1 MQVAVIDESAST
13 IGIADSELYLQGTLE
28 QINQRLDLMQ
38 SLGVTNVRILVPWAG
53 VQPLH
58 PDTPFGLGAP
68 RWDQLDM
75 VVNAAAER
83 GMGILGVL
91 NSTPVWATNRTPING
106 QPTDVTRFA
115 DFARSVAL
123 RYGDKISAYEV
134 WNEPNSAQ
142 FWNPLD
148 PVAYTEMLKV
158 TYTALKDASAQIGS
172 EITVVGGV
180 VGAGLTWGNATMN
193 PIDFVQRMY
202 DAGADGY
209 FDALSF
215 HPYNYD
221 SKFSVGES
229 LPWREGMPLYQVN
242 RIRELMDSY
251 QDVGEEQVK
260 IWITEYGVPT
270 NRVSEA
276 TQAAFIRDLIEF
288 WQTAEG
294 AGPIFVYT
302 IQDRLNPAGNDDEA
316 HLGIFRPD
324 GTMKPAAEVI
334 RELIEEL
341 ANPTE
346 PGPDPDPG
354 PGPVIPSNP
363 VAALLQALQ
372 QAVSSVLN
380 LVPNLLNA
388 VGVAITNLISGIF
401 GNAPRSATTR
411 SVRSATSDGDAV
423 TETAETDADD
433 AADGAV
439 DEAADGDAT
448 TAGLRREP
456 RGAETVPTPVGG
468 QREVLDDTGLA
479 EEAESVE
486 EPVETQPETTE
497 ATAEPEP
504 TTDATTEPVADP
516 DVPEPSGS
524 ETTETV
530 GEGTVD
536 DDVDVSD
543 EAQDADDDTATDDAA
558 TDDAATDDAAADDAA
573 TDDAESD
580 SGRSESR
587 ETDDVRRTETSD
599 AETERET
606 QTENGTAGS
615 DRVPAGASAAGT
627 G

>member
-1 MQVAVIDESAST
+1 MHVAEIEEVPST
-13 IGIADSELYLQGTLE
+13 IGIADSELYLQGSLE
-28 QINQRLDLMQ
+28 EINERLDLMQ

-91 NSTPVWATNRTPING
+91 NSTPVWATSSTPVSG
-106 QPTDVTRFA
+106 QPADFNRFA

-148 PVAYTEMLKV
+148 PEDYTEMLKV
-158 TYTALKDASAQIGS
+158 TYTALKQASADIGS
-172 EITVVGGV
+172 DITVVGGV
-180 VGAGLTWGNATMN
+180 VGAGLTWGDATMN
-193 PIDFVQRMY
+193 PVDFVRRMY

-221 SKFSVGES
+221 SKFSVGDS

-294 AGPIFVYT
+294 AGPIFIYT
-302 IQDRLNPAGNDDEA
+302 TQDRLNPAGNDDEA

-341 ANPTE
+341 ADPTNPG

-354 PGPVIPSNP
+354 PDPVYPSNP
-363 VAALLQALQ
+363 IAALVQALQ
-372 QAVSSVLN
+372 QAVTSVLS

-388 VGVAITNLISGIF
+388 VGVAITNIINGIF
-401 GNAPRSATTR
+401 GGGAQPTTARTVRTAMAGDEDVAEVDAASAVTDSTDEEAATEVRGARSAADDDMAPDAA
-411 SVRSATSDGDAV
+411 ATADDLGVSTEVTDTEDAAEDEAA
-423 TETAETDADD
+423 ETAETATE
-433 AADGAV
+433 V
-439 DEAADGDAT
+439 TTEPTVEA
-448 TAGLRREP
+448 
-456 RGAETVPTPVGG
+456 
-468 QREVLDDTGLA
+468 
-479 EEAESVE
+479 
-486 EPVETQPETTE
+486 TTE
-497 ATAEPEP
+497 ATPESATEP
-504 TTDATTEPVADP
+504 TTDAAEPSNDKTADTVDSADPKTSDDDEAAGNSQKEEDSTEP
-516 DVPEPSGS
+516 
-524 ETTETV
+524 
-530 GEGTVD
+530 
-536 DDVDVSD
+536 SD
-543 EAQDADDDTATDDAA
+543 EAESADAA
-558 TDDAATDDAAADDAA
+558 D
-573 TDDAESD
+573 ESQT
-580 SGRSESR
+580 ESR
-587 ETDDVRRTETSD
+587 ETDAPEKKSREEQDSDTARDPQDEAGADGQSEQQSASSSRT
-599 AETERET
+599 
-606 QTENGTAGS
+606 
-615 DRVPAGASAAGT
+615 PAGAAAG
-627 G
+627 GGQ